1 MSHPPLRMVA
11 FDIDGVIHRGAT
23 LLPGAPEALADV
35 LRRGLLLRYVT
46 NNSAQHRSEVATRL
60 AGFGLP
66 AEPEYILTSGAAT
79 ADWLQERLEPKARVM
94 VMGGE
99 GLVRELLEVG
109 LDARHALG
117 FLVADADAGAAAEAG
132 GAGTAARAGAGAAPP
147 PPSSPQAEAAMIRA
161 LEALALDPPAA
172 MVVGIDRTFCY
183 DTLALAQAAVMAG
196 ALFVATNTDATFP
209 IEGRLLPGGGS
220 LVAAVA
226 TAGGRQPVVIGKPEQ
241 EMAHRLAE
249 SAGVAAEDVLFVG
262 DRLDTDILWARRAG
276 MRSALV
282 YSGVT
287 QPSDVAR
294 LEGAESVDE
303 LPDYI
308 MDDLRGLP
316 HLLDRL
322 LG

>member
-11 FDIDGVIHRGAT
+11 FDLDGVVHRGAT

-46 NNSAQHRSEVATRL
+46 NNSAQHRSAVAARL

-66 AEPEYILTSGAAT
+66 AELEYILTSGAAT
-79 ADWLQERLEPKARVM
+79 ADWLRERLEPKSRVM

-99 GLVRELLEVG
+99 GLVRELSEVG
-109 LDARHALG
+109 LDARHAAVLP
-117 FLVADADAGAAAEAG
+117 AAGAAA
-132 GAGTAARAGAGAAPP
+132 TAAIAAAARTKSDATEAAPP
-147 PPSSPQAEAAMIRA
+147 RPDSMQAEAAMMRA
-161 LEALALDPPAA
+161 LESLALDPPAA

-183 DTLALAQAAVMAG
+183 ETLALAQAAVMAG

-209 IEGRLLPGGGS
+209 VEGRLLPGAGS

-249 SAGVAAEDVLFVG
+249 SAGVAPQGVLFVG

-294 LEGAESVDE
+294 LEAAESVDE
-303 LPDYI
+303 LPDFI

-316 HLLDRL
+316 SLLARL